1 MILERIFKIRKKE
14 ERKEAS
20 IELFSANLLLPTDEN
35 FIKDE
40 KSYEN
45 AEIVSEK
52 VRKRTRFLI
61 NKKDV
66 FFIIVEIILI
76 IYLIL
81 GALGIVPLF

>member
-14 ERKEAS
+14 ERKEAG
-20 IELFSANLLLPTDEN
+20 IELFSAHLLLPTDEN

-66 FFIIVEIILI
+66 FFIIVEILLI